1 MARGDF
7 KSTAGAA
14 PAAGGPP
21 KRPAAPSANCAF
33 QLVISFGGHVN
44 SPWTKG
50 QGMPYTAILYSLRQT
65 VELVML
71 EATIA
76 QKPRPGLIRTMPS
89 SSQAHAAASGDTAP
103 FHSVSQL
110 AKQLGVT
117 ARTIRF
123 YEDKGLIAPQRAGTA
138 RVYTHRDRARL
149 VLILRGKKLGFSLRE
164 IRDYLDLYDADPTH
178 HLQTR
183 QLLVLVRKRVAKLQ
197 EQRAAIDQSLAE
209 LTEIDRQCEAVL
221 ASQAE

>member
-1 MARGDF
+1 
-7 KSTAGAA
+7 
-14 PAAGGPP
+14 
-21 KRPAAPSANCAF
+21 
-33 QLVISFGGHVN
+33 
-44 SPWTKG
+44 
-50 QGMPYTAILYSLRQT
+50 MPYTAILYSLRQT

-89 SSQAHAAASGDTAP
+89 SSQAHAAAGGDAAA